1 MRGGITG
8 HCYDIAQT
16 KLNKQTG
23 KGRFDK
29 KTSFLHFSIVL
40 IHSTVL
46 FFCHF
51 SKGGCLKFL
60 RN

>member
-29 KTSFLHFSIVL
+29 KTSFLHFSIVF
-40 IHSTVL
+40 STIR
-46 FFCHF
+46 CF
-51 SKGGCLKFL
+51 SFAIFRKEAAE
-60 RN
+60 NS